1 MSSEDQKPKNL
12 FQRFIFDP
20 YKHQTYF
27 DTSTED
33 IKRSLIDALWPFI
46 PENQHHLVENDAE
59 QVREFKA
66 KPSQTEL
73 YGPIWLVVTLVI
85 EFCILGHFHTALASQ
100 AYPSAYS

>member
-20 YKHQTYF
+20 YKHQAYF